1 MLLASVAPRIAQGAD
16 APARPTTQID
26 LAGLLYNE
34 RITVLEPTVRFTR
47 LYPSGRSFFGQF
59 TLDTI
64 SGASPSGMLPS
75 GQTQTFTSASGRSRS
90 VSATGIPTV
99 NFKDNRFALDG
110 EWQQPLK
117 MFAYTL
123 GGHVSKEK
131 DYRSLGVNAK
141 VSIDFNKKLTTF
153 SFGGGYNQDEV
164 SPVGG
169 TNTGLSPPGFS
180 VSGAGNSKHVSTGL
194 VGLSQ
199 VMSRRWLVGI
209 SGSYTSESGYLTDPY
224 KVLSI
229 VHPTSGLPLG
239 ELAEKRPDTR
249 KRKSL
254 QGDSV
259 YHFTSDILYLSYRHY
274 WDDWGVRSETIDV
287 KYRHPTSETAYLEP
301 HIRYYNQAAADFYRF
316 GLIQG
321 QPLPAYASTDY
332 RLGALK
338 TFTLGATFGFR
349 PDDDSHEWTVRAE
362 YIGQFGNSHPAGA
375 VGVQTRFDL
384 YPTVNVFSLVVGY
397 RFNR

>member
-1 MLLASVAPRIAQGAD
+1 MLLASVAPQGAQGAN
-16 APARPTTQID
+16 ASSRPTTQID

-34 RITVLEPTVRFTR
+34 RITVFEPTVRFTR
-47 LYPSGRSFFGQF
+47 LYSSGRSFFGQF

-90 VSATGIPTV
+90 VSADGIPTV

-117 MFAYTL
+117 FFAYTI

-131 DYRSLGVNAK
+131 DYQSLGVNAK
-141 VSIDFNKKLTTF
+141 VSVDFNHKLTTL
-153 SFGGGYNQDEV
+153 SLGGGYNQDQV

-180 VSGAGNSKHVSTGL
+180 VSDSSNSKHVSTGL

-199 VMSRRWLVGI
+199 VMSRRWLVGV
-209 SGSYTSESGYLTDPY
+209 SGSFTSENGYLTDPY
-224 KVLSI
+224 KVIS
-229 VHPTSGLPLG
+229 VVDRTSGVPVG
-239 ELAEKRPDTR
+239 ELAEKRPDSRTR
-249 KRKSL
+249 KSV

-259 YHFTSDILYLSYRHY
+259 YHFTSDLLYLSYRHY
-274 WDDWGVRSETIDV
+274 WDDWGVRSETVDA
-287 KYRHPTSETAYLEP
+287 KYRHTTSSTRYVEP
-301 HIRYYNQAAADFYRF
+301 HVRYYTQTAADFYRF

-321 QPLPAYASTDY
+321 QPLPNYATTDY
-332 RLGALK
+332 RLGALQ
-338 TFTLGATFGFR
+338 TVTAGATFGIR
-349 PDDDSHEWTVRAE
+349 ADDDAHEWTVRAE
-362 YIGQFGNSHPAGA
+362 YLGQFGKSEEEEA
-375 VGVQTRFDL
+375 VGVQSRFDL
-384 YPTVNVFSLVVGY
+384 FPTVNVFTLVVGY